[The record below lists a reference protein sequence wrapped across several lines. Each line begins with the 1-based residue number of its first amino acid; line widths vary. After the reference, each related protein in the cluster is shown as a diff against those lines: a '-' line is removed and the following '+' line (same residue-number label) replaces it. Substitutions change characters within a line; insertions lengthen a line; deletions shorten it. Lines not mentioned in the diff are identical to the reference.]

1 MLVRILLDTCTVRN
15 HLHGLRGQLD
25 FKAINSSSEELRF
38 SLPGGTGAELIEQL
52 TKGRITWSEWINGIP
67 AIESILDQRW
77 PLLPTGRQ
85 LAAIAETQTD
95 IAINIE
101 DERRHLGAV
110 WRQLRHAK
118 STSDLQCI
126 ERYEGADRRQ
136 YGVTLDLSRPYK
148 VCKAERNKWIHYIH
162 HIQSLVKSSGL
173 RNPSESEIVS
183 LMKKDLGTQPGDLP
197 DLGDKLDSVSRMIA
211 RLVCESLKTKDAYNP
226 DAERRRG
233 DAFDIS
239 LLFYTSLPS
248 VVCTTDQKLVNRL
261 RGTGSL
267 HSCQV
272 VSVDECNQL
281 VRDGS
286 LGTLV
291 RAFRTPDEQH
301 SRWQEAAYYNWI
313 ARGRPIGDDLRD
325 WLDAEPL
332 A

>member
-15 HLHGLRGQLD
+15 HLHGLGGQLD
-25 FKAINSSSEELRF
+25 FKAINSSSEEIRF

-136 YGVTLDLSRPYK
+136 YGVSLDLSRPYE

-173 RNPSESEIVS
+173 RNPSDSEIVS
-183 LMKKDLGTQPGDLP
+183 LMKKDLGTQPGDPP

-261 RGTGSL
+261 S
-267 HSCQV
+267 
-272 VSVDECNQL
+272 
-281 VRDGS
+281 
-286 LGTLV
+286 
-291 RAFRTPDEQH
+291 
-301 SRWQEAAYYNWI
+301 SRFAHFEE
-313 ARGRPIGDDLRD
+313 G
-325 WLDAEPL
+325 
-332 A
+332 

>member
-148 VCKAERNKWIHYIH
+148 VCKTERNKWIHYIYY
-162 HIQSLVKSSGL
+162 IQSLVKSCTFPELSASCDPAHEAL
-173 RNPSESEIVS
+173 NEPA
-183 LMKKDLGTQPGDLP
+183 DFWAQ
-197 DLGDKLDSVSRMIA
+197 A
-211 RLVCESLKTKDAYNP
+211 R
-226 DAERRRG
+226 
-233 DAFDIS
+233 
-239 LLFYTSLPS
+239 
-248 VVCTTDQKLVNRL
+248 
-261 RGTGSL
+261 
-267 HSCQV
+267 H
-272 VSVDECNQL
+272 
-281 VRDGS
+281 
-286 LGTLV
+286 
-291 RAFRTPDEQH
+291 
-301 SRWQEAAYYNWI
+301 
-313 ARGRPIGDDLRD
+313 
-325 WLDAEPL
+325 
-332 A
+332 

>member
-136 YGVTLDLSRPYK
+136 YGVTLDLSRPYE
-148 VCKAERNKWIHYIH
+148 VCNK
-162 HIQSLVKSSGL
+162 
-173 RNPSESEIVS
+173 
-183 LMKKDLGTQPGDLP
+183 QP
-197 DLGDKLDSVSRMIA
+197 
-211 RLVCESLKTKDAYNP
+211 
-226 DAERRRG
+226 
-233 DAFDIS
+233 
-239 LLFYTSLPS
+239 
-248 VVCTTDQKLVNRL
+248 
-261 RGTGSL
+261 
-267 HSCQV
+267 
-272 VSVDECNQL
+272 
-281 VRDGS
+281 
-286 LGTLV
+286 
-291 RAFRTPDEQH
+291 
-301 SRWQEAAYYNWI
+301 
-313 ARGRPIGDDLRD
+313 RPMVYSK
-325 WLDAEPL
+325 
-332 A
+332 

>member
-136 YGVTLDLSRPYK
+136 YGVTLDLSRPYE

-183 LMKKDLGTQPGDLP
+183 LMKKDLGTQPGDPP

-261 RGTGSL
+261 SSRF
-267 HSCQV
+267 
-272 VSVDECNQL
+272 VDLEG
-281 VRDGS
+281 VR
-286 LGTLV
+286 
-291 RAFRTPDEQH
+291 E
-301 SRWQEAAYYNWI
+301 
-313 ARGRPIGDDLRD
+313 RPGG
-325 WLDAEPL
+325 
-332 A
+332 